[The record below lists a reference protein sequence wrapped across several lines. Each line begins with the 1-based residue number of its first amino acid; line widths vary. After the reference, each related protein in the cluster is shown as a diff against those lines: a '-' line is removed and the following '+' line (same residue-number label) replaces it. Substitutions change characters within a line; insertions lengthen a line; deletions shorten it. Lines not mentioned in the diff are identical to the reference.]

1 MAGLRVFMTPLPHL
15 QRTSMNSFYMR
26 RFLPH
31 FLRARLWGDR
41 ERWGLIVDE
50 KDPCW
55 QEWLDTYAAFY
66 IANQR
71 EGIGTRVNDAGY
83 RVMSAIDLSG
93 KRVLEI
99 GAGDIR
105 HMPYWCGDPAEYLLA
120 DVSTDMMDF
129 ARQRLTEAG
138 VVHRTL
144 NVERNRPLPIDDASV
159 DIIVSFY
166 SLEHLYP
173 LRPYLD
179 EMYRVLKPGG
189 SLIGAI
195 PAEGGLAWGGGRMI
209 TSRRWFKKNTRINP
223 DKIICWEHPNFADQI
238 ITELDQVFDRH
249 ALVHWPLRWLPA
261 LDINLILRFH
271 YQKPIL

>member
-1 MAGLRVFMTPLPHL
+1 MSRLAIRHFM
-15 QRTSMNSFYMR
+15 
-26 RFLPH
+26 PH

-41 ERWGLIVDE
+41 ERWGLTVDE
-50 KDPCW
+50 QDPCW
-55 QEWLDTYAAFY
+55 QEWLNTYAAFY

-105 HMPYWCGDPAEYLLA
+105 HMPHWRGEPAEYLLA

-129 ARQRLTEAG
+129 ARKRLTDAG
-138 VVHRTL
+138 IQHRSL
-144 NVERNRPLPIDDASV
+144 NVERHQPLAIDDASV
-159 DIIVSFY
+159 DVIISFY

-179 EMYRVLKPGG
+179 DMCRVLKPGG
-189 SLIGAI
+189 TLIGAI

-238 ITELDQVFDRH
+238 IDELDQVFDRQ
-249 ALVHWPLRWLPA
+249 AVVHWPLRWPPVF
-261 LDINLILRFH
+261 DISLIIRFQ
-271 YQKPIL
+271 YLKPVS